1 MRVGAGCVATLSQFV
16 IDVHRKPRKAPGR
29 RVGHQ
34 LEVSGAVIADQP
46 TVGLIQRISREA
58 GETAAGNGVP
68 PRVDECLQGVDSTTH
83 ARPEEEVPEVV
94 ARREIAE
101 LRRASRSQHPADL
114 SDHASL
120 IRIGDDDLA
129 YDAID
134 TGRPDR
140 ERLGTGLDDSMSPL
154 RALLQSDEIDI
165 RTDGHASLVP
175 ERSQDRT
182 VPRAQVE
189 DPHTPR
195 KAQKA
200 RSIEAVTRQCWTRAY
215 H

>member
-1 MRVGAGCVATLSQFV
+1 MRVGAGCVVTLSQFV
-16 IDVHRKPRKAPGR
+16 IDVHRKPQKAPGR

-34 LEVSGAVIADQP
+34 LEVSGAVITDQP
-46 TVGLIQRISREA
+46 TVGLIQRIRQEA
-58 GETAAGNGVP
+58 RQTAAGNGVP

-140 ERLGTGLDDSMSPL
+140 ERLGTALGDAVSPL
-154 RALLQSDEIDI
+154 RTLPQGPETDI
-165 RTDGHASLVP
+165 PTRGPAP
-175 ERSQDRT
+175 
-182 VPRAQVE
+182 
-189 DPHTPR
+189 
-195 KAQKA
+195 
-200 RSIEAVTRQCWTRAY
+200 AV
-215 H
+215 